1 MAAVMD
7 APLRSTRRFGGLRQ
21 VHTVGHVVVLASVA
35 LVTLVPLVFLVL
47 NSFNEAPLGKPFEW
61 GLRGW
66 DQAFHA
72 PQTLNALKFSF
83 LLSTRT
89 FVGLLAA
96 FVISWLL
103 VRVRIPARSFIEFS
117 LWMAWFLPPL
127 SITIGWMALL
137 DPQYGL
143 INQALKTVSPLPVVL
158 NIYTFSGI
166 MWVHLSLLTVP
177 VMTIL
182 LTPAFRQMDA
192 SFEESAR
199 SCGSGPLKTLRR
211 IVLPLLWPSV
221 LVVTIAGLIR
231 SLEAFEIEQLI
242 GIPAG
247 IYVYGTRI
255 YDLVRW
261 DPPRYGQAMALSTI
275 FLGALGLLIILYQ
288 ILLRYGE
295 FATLRAGGMS
305 VRPSL
310 IGKWRYLASGF
321 LLAWVAIGIYL
332 PLGMVLLGS
341 CMKFFGMFHIDQPF
355 TLKHWVSVIFDPAF
369 ANALGNSLLL
379 GFGVATT
386 GVVVYSFLG
395 IFMIRARRLETSLL
409 QVMVWIPWAIPGILL
424 GLSLLWLFLSVPVMN
439 FFYGTLFVLIFALIL
454 KDMPLGTQM
463 IRAAFLQVGGELEQ
477 ASRVVGA
484 GSFTTFRR
492 ITMPL
497 VAPMLVSIFVLVFM
511 SSIRDISTPILLALP
526 STTPLSVLM
535 LERSVAGEIEKAAVI
550 GVILS
555 GLAILTALGMRRLG
569 FRLGAGSV

>member
-1 MAAVMD
+1 MAAVMEGQ
-7 APLRSTRRFGGLRQ
+7 LRSIRRAGGLRQ
-21 VHTVGHVVVLASVA
+21 FHFMGYVVVLVSVA
-35 LVTLVPLVFLVL
+35 LVTLVPLIFLVL
-47 NSFNEAPLGKPFEW
+47 NSFNEAPLGKTFAW
-61 GLRGW
+61 GLKGW
-66 DQAFHA
+66 GQAFHA

-103 VRVRIPARSFIEFS
+103 VRVRIPAHSFIEFS
-117 LWMAWFLPPL
+117 LWIAWFLPPL
-127 SITIGWMALL
+127 SVTIGWMALL
-137 DPQYGL
+137 DPQVGL
-143 INQALKTVSPLPVVL
+143 INQALKTFSPLPVVL
-158 NIYTFSGI
+158 NIYSFTGI
-166 MWVHLSLLTVP
+166 MWVHLSLLTIP

-221 LVVTIAGLIR
+221 LVVSIAGLIR
-231 SLEAFEIEQLI
+231 SLEAFEVEQLI

-255 YDLVRW
+255 YDLVHW
-261 DPPRYGQAMALSTI
+261 DPPQYGQAMALSTI
-275 FLGALGLLIILYQ
+275 FLGALGVLIILYQ

-305 VRPSL
+305 VRPAL
-310 IGKWRYLASGF
+310 IGKWRLVASAV
-321 LLAWVAIGIYL
+321 LLTWIALGIYL

-341 CMKFFGMFHIDQPF
+341 FMKFFGMFHIDQPF
-355 TLKHWVSVIFDPAF
+355 TLNHWASVISDPAF
-369 ANALGNSLLL
+369 ENALGNSLLL
-379 GFGVATT
+379 GFAVATV

-395 IFMIRARRLETSLL
+395 IFMMRARYFATPLL
-409 QVMVWIPWAIPGILL
+409 HFLVWIPWAIPGILL
-424 GLSLLWLFLSVPVMN
+424 GLSLLWLFLSVPLLN
-439 FFYGTLFVLIFALIL
+439 FFYGTLVILIFALIL

-463 IRAAFLQVGGELEQ
+463 IRAAFLQVGSELEQ
-477 ASRVVGA
+477 ASRVAGA
-484 GSFTTFRR
+484 SSFTTFRR
-492 ITMPL
+492 ITIPL

-511 SSIRDISTPILLALP
+511 STIRDISTPILLAFP
-526 STTPLSVLM
+526 STTPLAVLM
-535 LERSVAGEIEKAAVI
+535 LERSVAGEIEKASVI

-569 FRLGAGSV
+569 FRLGANSV